1 MVASLACLCIVVD
14 AHAGE
19 LVQDGGFEIGDFHPA
34 WVHGA
39 MNLSG
44 QSQADWADHAV
55 VLDLPFTGNY
65 SALLGFKYT
74 QPQQRRFAF
83 MYHDITIPTNVSA
96 ATLYFKFRHQ
106 GYDGPNDPFIVE
118 IRDLSDNTLATVVD
132 YAFSERSQQFKDS
145 GWIED
150 DGAGPAGYDMAAYA
164 GQTVRIYFRQM
175 NLADNFYETW
185 TFVDDVS
192 FVYKKYV
199 DLILDGD
206 GDDRF
211 GDLGSGAGGSST
223 ESAEAGETVTYLLD
237 IENEGLDDDS
247 YRLTVSPPPGWT
259 VVLRYGG
266 TDYSFPW
273 TTPIVGAGASIQA
286 ELIVTVPGGEPL
298 GGYTTIVDAVSTAF
312 GDRFDSVRLETNVVP
327 ADHLADL
334 VIDGDGL
341 GVIDSLGWGGFSYRE
356 TPSDTEVTFDID
368 LVNGGVLIDS
378 FTIWFR
384 PEAPLTAVIE
394 EGAITHSGAFTTG
407 AIDPGGSAS
416 FTLRVTVPLDI
427 LGGDYTTLVYAKS
440 VTDTLRKDGV
450 RAVAGVRAP
459 RVDMVIN
466 GSGDG
471 IIDPTLS
478 GLGGSSTIMG
488 VRGNTVYFPVTVQN
502 EGNVVDSF
510 TMTWVKPPGGWTAV
524 INDGSVDHV
533 LPWITPAFAP
543 ESERDY
549 LLAVTV
555 PASAAFET
563 FQSLL
568 HAVSQLDG
576 DVAESVT
583 ASITVVEGNEIDL
596 IIDGVGDNVY
606 GPLGSGIGGSS
617 VQAANPG
624 DTLTFTITV
633 QNESGEDLFDIQW
646 AAPPGWEAV
655 IGDSTSSMRGVP
667 AGDYTM
673 EVRVPAACA
682 NGTFEVVV
690 DGVKTNKPFLVDS
703 AKGVVV
709 VTVPPIVD
717 ALIDGNGDE
726 SFGTPGN
733 GNGGFSEQ
741 STIGG
746 QTVNFT
752 LELQN
757 QGGGNESYVV
767 TWNGFIGWT
776 ALLAGSASPF
786 TTAVIGPGASDLY
799 VFEVTIPVTAAE
811 GDYDYILDVVSTV
824 DSTNVESVTAR
835 VHINP
840 PPRVDLV
847 IDGNGAF
854 DTAPAGSGEGGRSL
868 VFGEPDTMTT
878 AVLEVVNRGGFP
890 DSFQIDW
897 VEPDGWPAG
906 SVLLSDGTNDYN
918 SPFVTELLD
927 PGASLSLTVKIFIP
941 ATATQRSRV
950 IMNAVGLTRDL
961 EDSILLEIG
970 VTCFVVGTV
979 FDDADHDGLY
989 DPGEEYCAN
998 VTIGLSDPG
1007 GWITQITD
1015 AGGTC
1020 LFEVASGIVR
1030 QIIEVT
1036 PTGMVSLSPDTLAL
1050 PALAAGDTVQVYF
1063 ADCRGPSLAPE
1074 CDVSAP
1080 SGGFVDIPHTI
1091 TAGTS
1096 GQASLMAVLP
1106 AGWVEVFYRDNN
1118 GDGRLDGGDS
1128 RLTTADLDLDPAVPG
1143 RDVVPIIMRV
1153 YIPAQVPPGTVES
1166 VSLVCEQTLSGTA
1179 ITVQALVVDRV
1190 TVLASSSGMLRLT
1203 KEVNLAQARPG
1214 DVITYTIHFMNPGV
1228 EGVQEIEI
1236 IDPIAEQVD
1245 FVLDAFGA
1253 GNDVAWVNGGATV
1266 YLTADPTDP
1275 DEALLEMPERRL
1287 RIILSR
1293 QNPFVLECGAE
1304 GSIIYMVRIR

>member
-1 MVASLACLCIVVD
+1 
-14 AHAGE
+14 
-19 LVQDGGFEIGDFHPA
+19 
-34 WVHGA
+34 
-39 MNLSG
+39 
-44 QSQADWADHAV
+44 V

-74 QPQQRRFAF
+74 HPQRRRYAY
-83 MYHDITIPTNVSA
+83 MYHDITIPANVSA

-106 GYDGPNDPFIVE
+106 GYDGPNDPFTVE
-118 IRDLSDNTLATVVD
+118 VRDLSDNTLATVVD
-132 YAFSERSQQFKDS
+132 YSFPERSQQFKDS
-145 GWIED
+145 GWIGD
-150 DGAGPAGYDMAAYA
+150 DGAGPAGYDMAAFA
-164 GQTVRIYFRQM
+164 GQTVRIYFRQV
-175 NLADNFYETW
+175 NGEDNFYETW

-192 FVYKKYV
+192 FVFKKYI
-199 DLILDGD
+199 DLVIDGD

-211 GDLGSGAGGSST
+211 GDPGSGTGGSST

-237 IENEGLDDDS
+237 IENEGPDDDS
-247 YRLTVSPPPGWT
+247 YRLTVSPPPGWS
-259 VVLRYGG
+259 VVLRYEGV
-266 TDYSFPW
+266 DYSFPW
-273 TTPIVGAGASIQA
+273 ITPGVEAGASIQA
-286 ELIVTVPGGEPL
+286 ELIVTLPGGEQL
-298 GGYTTIVDAVSTAF
+298 GGYITIVDAVSTAF
-312 GDRFDSVRLETNVVP
+312 GDRYDSVRLETNVVP

-334 VIDGDGL
+334 TIDGDGL
-341 GVIDSLGWGGFSYRE
+341 GVIDSLGWGGLSYRE

-368 LVNGGVLIDS
+368 VVNGGVLIDS

-384 PEAPLTAVIE
+384 PQAPLTAVIE
-394 EGAITHSGAFTTG
+394 EGAVVYGGAFTTG

-450 RAVAGVRAP
+450 RAVAGVKAP
-459 RVDMVIN
+459 RADMVIN

-471 IIDPTLS
+471 IIDPTFS

-510 TMTWVKPPGGWTAV
+510 TMTWDKPPGGWTAV
-524 INDGSVDHV
+524 INDGSVNHG

-543 ESERDY
+543 ESERNY
-549 LLAVTV
+549 VLAVTV
-555 PASAAFET
+555 PASVSYET

-568 HAVSQLDG
+568 HAVSQLDA
-576 DVAESVT
+576 DVSESVS
-583 ASITVVEGNEIDL
+583 ASITVVSGNEIDM
-596 IIDGVGDNVY
+596 IIDGIGDNVY

-617 VQAANPG
+617 VQAASPG
-624 DTLTFTITV
+624 DTVTFTITV
-633 QNESGEDLFDIQW
+633 QNENGEDLFDIHW
-646 AAPPGWEAV
+646 AAPPGWDAV
-655 IGDSTSSMRGVP
+655 IGDSTSSMRGVS

-673 EVRVPAACA
+673 EVRIPAGCA
-682 NGTFEVVV
+682 GGAFELIV
-690 DGVKTNKPFLVDS
+690 DGSKTNKPFLVDS
-703 AKGVVV
+703 VKGVVAV
-709 VTVPPIVD
+709 AEPQIVD

-741 STIGG
+741 GTIGG
-746 QTVNFT
+746 RTVSFT
-752 LELQN
+752 LEFQN
-757 QGGGNESYVV
+757 QGAEDESYIV
-767 TWNGFIGWT
+767 TWNNFVGWT

-786 TTAVIGPGASDLY
+786 TTAAIGPGASGLY
-799 VFEVTIPVTAAE
+799 ILEVTIPVTAAE
-811 GDYDYILDVVSTV
+811 GDYDYILDIVSTV

-835 VHINP
+835 IHINP

-854 DTAPAGSGEGGRSL
+854 DTAPAGSCEGGRSL
-868 VFGEPDTMTT
+868 VFGDPGVMTT
-878 AVLEVVNRGGFP
+878 AVLDVVNRGGFP

-897 VEPDGWPAG
+897 MEPDGWPAG
-906 SVLLSDGTNDYN
+906 SIMLSDGTNDYN

-927 PGASLSLTVKIFIP
+927 PDATLTLTVKIFVP
-941 ATATQRSRV
+941 AAATERSRV
-950 IMNAVGLTRDL
+950 IMNAVGLSRDL
-961 EDSILLEIG
+961 EDSILLEIA
-970 VTCFVVGTV
+970 VTCFVSGTV
-979 FDDADHDGLY
+979 FDDADHDGVY
-989 DPGEEYCAN
+989 DPGEGYITN

-1015 AGGTC
+1015 AAGTC
-1020 LFEVASGIVR
+1020 LFEVAAGVIR

-1050 PALAAGDTVQVYF
+1050 PALGAGDTVRVYF
-1063 ADCRGPSLAPE
+1063 ADCRRPSLAPE

-1096 GQASLMAVLP
+1096 GQASLMMMLP
-1106 AGWVEVFYRDNN
+1106 AGWIEVFYRDNN
-1118 GDGRLDGGDS
+1118 GDGKLDGGDG

-1153 YIPAQVPPGTVES
+1153 FIPAQVPPGTVES
-1166 VSLVCEQTLSGTA
+1166 LSLICEQTLSGTS
-1179 ITVQALVVDRV
+1179 IIVQALVADRV
-1190 TVLASSSGMLRLT
+1190 LVLASSSGMLRLT
-1203 KEVNLAQARPG
+1203 KEVDLAQACPG
-1214 DVITYTIHFMNPGV
+1214 DVITYTIRFMNPGV

-1245 FVLDAFGA
+1245 FVTDAFGA

-1275 DEALLEMPERRL
+1275 DEALLEMPGRRL
-1287 RIILSR
+1287 RIVLSR
-1293 QNPFVLECGAE
+1293 QNPFVLESGAE
-1304 GSIIYMVRIR
+1304 GSIIYKVRIR